1 VKWTTNRLAS
11 LGIGEQFIV
20 SSPIELRGVSGIWGK
35 HKQSPREGVLTEC
48 TSKSLA
54 PIFIAGKYTAD
65 YELGIDNHH
74 GL

>member
-1 VKWTTNRLAS
+1 VKWTTNQLAS

-35 HKQSPREGVLTEC
+35 HKQSPREGVLTGC
-48 TSKSLA
+48 KSLA
-54 PIFIAGKYTAD
+54 PILIAGKYTAD
-65 YELGIDNHH
+65 YELRIDNHH